1 MKKMKLSLMA
11 IAIIVTMI
19 SCGKKD
25 NPTPPPPAVAVTDSI
40 EIPFSTNSYA
50 LYSFK
55 NKSHVANSDSATT
68 KWDIGI
74 RFVSI
79 ILNSHAS
86 GPGNAGVI
94 SQNGIYDSY
103 TTAPETGYAYDTTA
117 AKPAINASFTNGW
130 YNYNNVTHAFNPKAG
145 LFFVI
150 RTADNHYVKMEITA
164 VNYAGYTPP
173 NPTPTTLI
181 YKFRYSY
188 QENGRNF

>member
-1 MKKMKLSLMA
+1 MKKMNLGIFA
-11 IAIIVTMI
+11 IAIGALM
-19 SCGKKD
+19 SCGKTD
-25 NPTPPPPAVAVTDSI
+25 TPQPTPTPSVSVIDSV
-40 EIPFSTNSYA
+40 EVPFATNSYL
-50 LYSFK
+50 LYNFK
-55 NKSHVANSDSATT
+55 NKTKVANSDSATS

-79 ILNSHAS
+79 ILNSHSS

-94 SQNGIYDSY
+94 TQSGIYSSY
-103 TTAPETGYAYDTTA
+103 LTAPETGYAYDTTA
-117 AKPAINASFTNGW
+117 ATPAINAGFTNGW
-130 YNYNNVTHAFNPKAG
+130 YNYNDVTHAFSPKAG

-150 RTADNHYVKMEITA
+150 RTADNHYVKLEITA

-188 QENGRNF
+188 QSDGRNF